1 MSDKQPESL
10 FLIYLRGLPE
20 PIQFM
25 AESGSVRVKDGGA
38 LDWAATSRGPQ
49 LIAVEPQEITA
60 VIEVP
65 SSAAD

>member
-25 AESGSVRVKDGGA
+25 AESGSVRVKDDGA
-38 LDWAATSRGPQ
+38 LDWSSTSRGPQ

-60 VIEVP
+60 VVEVP
-65 SSAAD
+65 NAERD